1 MLRSRARLVLLA
13 AVAFPSIAACSAT
26 PTPLPIDPPG
36 PEPRDDASAPI
47 DASVPND
54 ASGPNDASTPQAQ
67 TPPGDPPLSFVATFA
82 GAPAVITN
90 VSVHPHPT
98 VRDRIYIIAE
108 MTPGSIPTAGPLQTG
123 IRLDIG
129 TKQAIGT
136 TDCLVSLPFVSFFFY
151 DNKLGVQRPAKP
163 DSGSPVRATGVDQDH
178 RRSRCGGDLEL
189 IGCSKPSRAVA
200 RPRMLPCL
208 SSACA
213 RDGSS
218 NLLVGSRRA
227 RLRG

>member
-1 MLRSRARLVLLA
+1 MLRSRACLVLLV

-47 DASVPND
+47 DASVPNE
-54 ASGPNDASTPQAQ
+54 ASAPNDGSTPQAQ

-151 DNKLGVQRPAKP
+151 DDTLGVQRNANP
-163 DSGSPVRATGVDQDH
+163 DSLCTATITRQASGPFTEGSASGLLSDTGT
-178 RRSRCGGDLEL
+178 
-189 IGCSKPSRAVA
+189 A
-200 RPRMLPCL
+200 
-208 SSACA
+208 
-213 RDGSS
+213 GSFPFTI
-218 NLLVGSRRA
+218 RWA
-227 RLRG
+227 QKTPP